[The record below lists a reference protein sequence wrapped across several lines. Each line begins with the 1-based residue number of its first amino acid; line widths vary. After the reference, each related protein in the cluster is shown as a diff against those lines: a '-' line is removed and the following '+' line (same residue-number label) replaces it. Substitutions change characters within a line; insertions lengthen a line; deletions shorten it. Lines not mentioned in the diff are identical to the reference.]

1 MSKSGRWFLK
11 ENPNDDINDFHI
23 AHYIDDGYDDYILE
37 CRKRAEEHILNA
49 FEAEKKNHMQT
60 LHPDT
65 KVEDVEDMS
74 FGNFS
79 FHEAIWHA
87 SKEILPSLEVQVV
100 IDSNNKCFVT
110 TGSSGYVEFGM
121 QPPIG
126 MKTPVRCWI
135 HTHPFGSAYFSGTDI
150 RTVGIWQSMMEC
162 AIVIGG
168 IGHYGYW
175 LQDKP
180 YELEIFDNHEY
191 QKTQYWNQNNRI
203 IGGEEE

>member
-1 MSKSGRWFLK
+1 MSKSGDWYLR
-11 ENPNDDINDFHI
+11 ENPHEDVNDVHI
-23 AHYIDDGYDDYILE
+23 AHFIDDGYDDYILE
-37 CRKRAEEHILNA
+37 CRKRAEKHILNA
-49 FEAEKKNHMQT
+49 FEAEKENHMQQ

-65 KVEDVEDMS
+65 KVEDVESMA
-74 FGNFS
+74 FGNLS
-79 FHEAIWHA
+79 FHEAIWYA

-121 QPPIG
+121 QPPVG

-180 YELEIFDNHEY
+180 YELEIFDSNKY
-191 QKTQYWNQNNRI
+191 QRTQHWNQNNRI

>member
-1 MSKSGRWFLK
+1 MFLSLTISLSVT
-11 ENPNDDINDFHI
+11 E
-23 AHYIDDGYDDYILE
+23 Y
-37 CRKRAEEHILNA
+37 ILNA
-49 FEAEKKNHMQT
+49 FDAEKENHMQQ

-65 KVEDVEDMS
+65 KVEDVEDMA
-74 FGNFS
+74 FGNLS
-79 FHEAIWHA
+79 FHEAIWYA

-121 QPPIG
+121 QPPVG

-175 LQDKP
+175 QQDKP
-180 YELEIFDNHEY
+180 YELEIFDENVY
-191 QKTQYWNQNNRI
+191 QRTQHWNQNNRI

>member
-1 MSKSGRWFLK
+1 MSKSGDWYLK
-11 ENPNDDINDFHI
+11 QNPNDDVNDD
-23 AHYIDDGYDDYILE
+23 YVDDGYDDYILE
-37 CRKRAEEHILNA
+37 CRKRAEEYILNA
-49 FEAEKKNHMQT
+49 FEAEKENHMQT

-65 KVEDVEDMS
+65 KVEDVEDMA
-74 FGNFS
+74 FGSLS
-79 FHEAIWHA
+79 FHAANWHS

>member
-1 MSKSGRWFLK
+1 MSDGKTIRDFENLVEYYQSIEDARLGAEQHIK
-11 ENPNDDINDFHI
+11 EAWLCD
-23 AHYIDDGYDDYILE
+23 
-37 CRKRAEEHILNA
+37 
-49 FEAEKKNHMQT
+49 
-60 LHPDT
+60 
-65 KVEDVEDMS
+65 EDVEALG
-74 FGNFS
+74 FF
-79 FHEAIWHA
+79 EAIWHA

>member
-1 MSKSGRWFLK
+1 MSKSGDWYLK
-11 ENPNDDINDFHI
+11 QNPNDDVNDD
-23 AHYIDDGYDDYILE
+23 YVDDGYDDYILE
-37 CRKRAEEHILNA
+37 CRKRAEEYILNA
-49 FEAEKKNHMQT
+49 FEAEKENHMQT

-65 KVEDVEDMS
+65 KVEDVEDMA
-74 FGNFS
+74 FGSLS
-79 FHEAIWHA
+79 FHAAIWYA